1 MRIIRLLFKDTK
13 CVATTSMEEIANE
26 CKSNPDELE
35 IMRTLEEMVR
45 DNEITIVPSRKE
57 F

>member
-1 MRIIRLLFKDTK
+1 
-13 CVATTSMEEIANE
+13 MEEIANE